1 MVKRFARCTNCQQW
15 YVQTYTTSVEIYQHG
30 TPGCLTVW
38 CLRCIDEAEKRS
50 QPHDTALDLKP
61 RPSPLVSSDIWQQL
75 MQEHLQLMDR
85 ALYDEET
92 LVVSAI
98 HAFMERCRLYQ
109 TQLEIPEQGQRLA
122 GHLQYW
128 ETFLKALNASAPH
141 RASSARSESS
151 EDCDRG

>member
-1 MVKRFARCTNCQQW
+1 VKRFAQCTNCQQW
-15 YVQTYTTSVEIYQHG
+15 YVQTYTTSVEIYQHDNLC
-30 TPGCLTVW
+30 CLTVW

-50 QPHDTALDLKP
+50 QPHGTAIDPKQY
-61 RPSPLVSSDIWQQL
+61 PSPLSSAEVSQQL

-92 LVVSAI
+92 LVVPAI
-98 HAFMERCRLYQ
+98 QDFMERCRLYQ
-109 TQLEIPEQGQRLA
+109 TQLEIPEECQRLG

-128 ETFLKALNASAPH
+128 ETFLKALSASPPH
-141 RASSARSESS
+141 RATSARSESS